1 MPWWALALRLTGVGW
16 YVAACII
23 GGLGGGIL
31 LDRWLHTQV
40 LFTLV
45 GVVLGSATAF
55 FGVYRLVRPLLG
67 DTEPLSNSSKGENG
81 QR

>member
-1 MPWWALALRLTGVGW
+1 MPLWALALRLTGLGW

-23 GGLGGGIL
+23 AGLGGGIL
-31 LDRWLHTQV
+31 LDRWLQTQV
-40 LFTLV
+40 LFTLL

-55 FGVYRLVRPLLG
+55 YGVYRLVRPLMG
-67 DTEPLSNSSKGENG
+67 DTEPLPNSCKGENG

>member
-1 MPWWALALRLTGVGW
+1 MPLWALALRLTGLGW

-23 GGLGGGIL
+23 AGLGGGIL
-31 LDRWLHTQV
+31 LDRWLQTQV
-40 LFTLV
+40 LFTLL

-55 FGVYRLVRPLLG
+55 YGVYRLVRPLMG
-67 DTEPLSNSSKGENG
+67 DTEPLPKSSKGENG

>member
-1 MPWWALALRLTGVGW
+1 MPLWALALRLTGVGW

-23 GGLGGGIL
+23 VGLGGGIL
-31 LDRWLHTQV
+31 LDRWLQTQV
-40 LFTLV
+40 LFTLL

-55 FGVYRLVRPLLG
+55 YGVYRMVRPLMG
-67 DTEPLSNSSKGENG
+67 ETEPPPSSSKGENG